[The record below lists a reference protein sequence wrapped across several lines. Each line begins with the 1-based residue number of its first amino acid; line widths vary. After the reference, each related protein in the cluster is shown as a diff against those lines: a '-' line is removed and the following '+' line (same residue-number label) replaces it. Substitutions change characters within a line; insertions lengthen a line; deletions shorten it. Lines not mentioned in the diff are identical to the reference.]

1 MTAFDEFTFFLD
13 VLERQRARL
22 GKPPVSPAAREGY
35 SGFFHDGVLDDIE
48 PVFPRASYR
57 REDECLMIAH
67 MALDTRRMIVAAAAD
82 DSATVEHDDLIALG
96 WTQEQVRRF
105 GAVALAAALASVKA
119 EADLAHQRQFSGFAA
134 SATSAVLV
142 ACCFT
147 IGLACV
153 GVASLL

>member
-1 MTAFDEFTFFLD
+1 MTFSETDFVDA
-13 VLERQRARL
+13 VARRQARRL
-22 GKPPVSPAAREGY
+22 GALDAPWREADAHVRVGVRDLWPCERAAMTTEAW
-35 SGFFHDGVLDDIE
+35 I
-48 PVFPRASYR
+48 
-57 REDECLMIAH
+57 IAR
-67 MALDTRRMIVAAAAD
+67 MAADTRRMIVAAAAD

-134 SATSAVLV
+134 SATSAVLA